1 MNFIDFITN
10 FEQFLPILIQEYG
23 AWVYAILFLIIFSET
38 AFVFMF
44 FLPGDSLLLT
54 VGALCS
60 VVELMHLGYMITLLT
75 VAATLGYIVNY
86 SIGRHFG
93 NRIFEAKSRFIKKE
107 YLNKTNRYFLQHGG
121 KTILLARFIPFARS
135 FAPPR
140 CWLKQYEL
148 WKIFDL
154 QCGRSYFMDLYPL
167 NGWLPIWPCT
177 HSSYRFC
184 RELIYLVK

>member
-135 FAPPR
+135 FAP
-140 CWLKQYEL
+140 LAA
-148 WKIFDL
+148 
-154 QCGRSYFMDLYPL
+154 GSSNMSYGKF
-167 NGWLPIWPCT
+167 
-177 HSSYRFC
+177 
-184 RELIYLVK
+184 LIYNVAGAILWICILLTAGYLFGHALIQVSDFVEN

>member
-1 MNFIDFITN
+1 MVHGFMPYSFD
-10 FEQFLPILIQEYG
+10 Y
-23 AWVYAILFLIIFSET
+23 FSET

-93 NRIFEAKSRFIKKE
+93 NRI
-107 YLNKTNRYFLQHGG
+107 
-121 KTILLARFIPFARS
+121 
-135 FAPPR
+135 
-140 CWLKQYEL
+140 LKQNHVL
-148 WKIFDL
+148 LKRIF
-154 QCGRSYFMDLYPL
+154 
-167 NGWLPIWPCT
+167 
-177 HSSYRFC
+177 
-184 RELIYLVK
+184 E

>member
-10 FEQFLPILIQEYG
+10 FEHFLPILIQEYG

-60 VVELMHLGYMITLLT
+60 VIEMMHLGYMITLLT

-93 NRIFEAKSRFIKKE
+93 NRIFEAKSRFI
-107 YLNKTNRYFLQHGG
+107 
-121 KTILLARFIPFARS
+121 PFARS
-135 FAPPR
+135 FAP
-140 CWLKQYEL
+140 LAA
-148 WKIFDL
+148 
-154 QCGRSYFMDLYPL
+154 GSSNMSYGKF
-167 NGWLPIWPCT
+167 
-177 HSSYRFC
+177 
-184 RELIYLVK
+184 LIYNVAGAILWICILLTAGYLFGHALIQVTDLVEN

>member
-107 YLNKTNRYFLQHGG
+107 YSVHDKNR
-121 KTILLARFIPFARS
+121 
-135 FAPPR
+135 
-140 CWLKQYEL
+140 
-148 WKIFDL
+148 
-154 QCGRSYFMDLYPL
+154 
-167 NGWLPIWPCT
+167 
-177 HSSYRFC
+177 
-184 RELIYLVK
+184 